1 MPVTTG
7 RIAGENTLKTK
18 MVSIMSTAKNYD
30 LTDPEVMADPYAF
43 YRAIHRDDAKVV
55 KVPNVGGWI
64 GRMSDIKV
72 VAKQTELFS
81 NSYFDEGGPIPTG
94 VSGHPLEEDVKNIF
108 NQGPEVVNALWS
120 TDPPVHTMHR
130 KLVNK
135 AFTSKWVRSIEP
147 RIEAIAHELIDK
159 FAGQG
164 HVEFMHQYAVYLPM
178 IVISEALG
186 MAIGDAE
193 KFKRWSDDILRGNL
207 DVLDHQQRKVVAR
220 SFVEANLRFET
231 ILNLRRK
238 NPQQDLISSLASAKI
253 GDTCLAN
260 NEALPIINTT
270 MLAGNETTTNLI
282 GNAMKILLDN
292 VDYVHQLR
300 EDKNLITP
308 FLDEVM
314 RFECPV
320 QCLYRIVTEDTQI
333 GDYSLAQGSRVML
346 GWGSAGRDPDYF
358 DKPDQFILDRPNAHR
373 HIGFGWGPHV
383 CVGLGLARAE
393 ARIAISAILDR
404 LESMT
409 LIDNYRPHYVPTFA
423 TRGFQN
429 LKFSFSLR

>member
-1 MPVTTG
+1 MPE
-7 RIAGENTLKTK
+7 AQ
-18 MVSIMSTAKNYD
+18 NYD
-30 LTDPEVMADPYAF
+30 LTDSKVMADPYAF

-55 KVPNVGGWI
+55 NVTGVGGWV
-64 GRMSDIKV
+64 GRMSDVKRI
-72 VAKQTELFS
+72 AKQTELFS

-94 VSGHPLEEDVKNIF
+94 VSGQPLEEDVKDIF
-108 NQGPEVVNALWS
+108 NQGPEVVNALWT
-120 TDPPVHTMHR
+120 TDPPVHTTHR

-159 FAGQG
+159 FASQSR
-164 HVEFMHQYAVYLPM
+164 VEFIHQYAVYLPM

-186 MAIGDAE
+186 MAVGDAE
-193 KFKRWSDDILRGNL
+193 NFKRWSDDILRGNL
-207 DVLDHQQRKVVAR
+207 DVLDHEQRKVVAR

-238 NPQQDLISSLASAKI
+238 NPQSDLISSLAAAKI

-260 NEALPIINTT
+260 KEALPIINTT

-300 EDKNLITP
+300 EDKSLITP

-333 GDYSLAQGSRVML
+333 GNYPLEQGSRVML

-358 DKPDQFILDRPNAHR
+358 DQPDEFILNRANAHR

-393 ARIAISAILDR
+393 ARIAIAAILDR
-404 LESMT
+404 LEHMT
-409 LIDNYRPHYVPTFA
+409 LINDYKPKYVPTFA
-423 TRGFQN
+423 TRGFQD
-429 LKFSFSLR
+429 LQFSFCER